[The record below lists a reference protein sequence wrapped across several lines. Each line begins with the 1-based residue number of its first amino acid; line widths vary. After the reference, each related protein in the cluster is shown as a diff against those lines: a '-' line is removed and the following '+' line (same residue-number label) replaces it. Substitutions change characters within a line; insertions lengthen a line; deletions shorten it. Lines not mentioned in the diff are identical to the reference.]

1 MADTPPLPEGT
12 AQPKKSKLKKI
23 VILISLLL
31 LVGGLGGGA
40 YWFISNDP
48 TILDSLPFIGKGDET
63 SEEGEQSE
71 EEASEA
77 SSSENSGESGSTT
90 VQTNPTTLVSLAPLT
105 INLSDTGASKYLKVG
120 IDIEL
125 NSAEAA
131 KEIERQ
137 KARIRDAIIILL
149 SSKSYSL
156 LSTTTGKISVKN
168 EIASRINQ
176 ILQSPRVIQVYFTDF
191 VVQ

>member
-1 MADTPPLPEGT
+1 MAETPPLPEGT

-23 VILISLLL
+23 VILLSLVLLL
-31 LVGGLGGGA
+31 GGLGGGA

-48 TILDSLPFIGKGDET
+48 AILDSILGSSD
-63 SEEGEQSE
+63 EEGAQGEEGADAKGEGEAEQD
-71 EEASEA
+71 ASQ
-77 SSSENSGESGSTT
+77 TT
-90 VQTNPTTLVSLAPLT
+90 GKLKTTPTTLVSLAPLT
-105 INLSDTGASKYLKVG
+105 VNLSDTGASKYLKIG

-125 NSAEAA
+125 TSADAA
-131 KEIERQ
+131 KEVERQ

-149 SSKSYSL
+149 SSKSYST
-156 LSTTTGKISVKN
+156 LSTTSGKIAAKN

-176 ILQSPRVIQVYFTDF
+176 ILQTPRVIQVYFTDF

>member
-1 MADTPPLPEGT
+1 MAETPPLPEGA
-12 AQPKKSKLKKI
+12 AQPKKSKLRKI
-23 VILISLLL
+23 IILLSLILLL
-31 LVGGLGGGA
+31 GGLGGGA

-48 TILDSLPFIGKGDET
+48 TILDSILG
-63 SEEGEQSE
+63 SSE
-71 EEASEA
+71 EEATEGEA
-77 SSSENSGESGSTT
+77 SEQAEEGKEGEGESSESGAPVKTG
-90 VQTNPTTLVSLAPLT
+90 PTTLVSLAPLT
-105 INLSDTGASKYLKVG
+105 INLSDTGSSKYLKVG

-125 NSAEAA
+125 ANADAA
-131 KEIERQ
+131 KELERQ

-149 SSKSYSL
+149 SSKTYST
-156 LSTTTGKISVKN
+156 LSTTTGKIAVKN